1 MLVGLPGSGKSTYVK
16 DMADGFT
23 IISSD
28 AIREELYGDVAD
40 QSHNKEV
47 FDAVRDRTKTLLR
60 EEKSVILD
68 ATNITM
74 KRRMAFLN
82 ELANIQCFKICW
94 FFVTPY
100 EKCLFRNSQRDRKV
114 PEDVI
119 RRMYLQFDIP
129 GYNEG
134 WNVVSYIRQ
143 YDIEDYQISGLF
155 HGSDPEMNLR
165 LISHDNPHHD
175 LSIGDHCMLAAS
187 EILSRYPRM
196 DDALPIA
203 ALLHDIGKPFVKDFH
218 DANGNPTLEAHY
230 YNHEHVSAYLAAQ
243 YTFSYNNSKH
253 ISELVRW
260 HMLPFFVK
268 EPKTED
274 KYRRMLGD
282 ELYNEVL
289 LLHEADL
296 AAH

>member
-1 MLVGLPGSGKSTYVK
+1 
-16 DMADGFT
+16 
-23 IISSD
+23 
-28 AIREELYGDVAD
+28 
-40 QSHNKEV
+40 
-47 FDAVRDRTKTLLR
+47 
-60 EEKSVILD
+60 
-68 ATNITM
+68 
-74 KRRMAFLN
+74 
-82 ELANIQCFKICW
+82 
-94 FFVTPY
+94 
-100 EKCLFRNSQRDRKV
+100 
-114 PEDVI
+114 
-119 RRMYLQFDIP
+119 
-129 GYNEG
+129 
-134 WNVVSYIRQ
+134 
-143 YDIEDYQISGLF
+143 
-155 HGSDPEMNLR
+155 
-165 LISHDNPHHD
+165 
-175 LSIGDHCMLAAS
+175 
-187 EILSRYPRM
+187 M
-196 DDALPIA
+196 DDALPVA